1 MCNRFILYVL
11 TDTECLFEDVFGQ
24 DELGTIRLLWMDETV
39 LMLLYMFSNIYYYIT
54 FFSVYAIF
62 YIKIR

>member
-1 MCNRFILYVL
+1 MYVL
-11 TDTECLFEDVFGQ
+11 TDRECLFEDVFGQ
-24 DELGTIRLLWMDETV
+24 DEFGTVRLLWMDETV

-62 YIKIR
+62 LHKNTLGNL